1 MRKMMKGMA
10 GLGTKKATKNR
21 KDKKSKK
28 GKKGPGGGRVQAK
41 PAVASP
47 KFDIEKLDLTLPG
60 LNKNS

>member
-1 MRKMMKGMA
+1 MMKGMA
-10 GLGTKKATKNR
+10 GFGTKKATKNR

-41 PAVASP
+41 RAVAAP